1 MVLYLSYYGFK
12 INPQERHKKTMIE
25 PHHISPKHQKI
36 APDLYEVVQDAW
48 ANECEF
54 SKEAVKELFVTLET
68 YLQLKEVMY

>member
-1 MVLYLSYYGFK
+1 
-12 INPQERHKKTMIE
+12 MIE